1 MELIKFGIKLIR
13 ICYDD
18 LELLRTWRN
27 SDYVNKRMVFNEY
40 ISKEMQEKWFESI
53 DNKYN
58 YYFIAEFNNEKVG
71 VINIKNINNNYGEGA
86 IYLASEK
93 YENTGIVARIV
104 MCFNDFVFEDLKL
117 NYICSHVKRDNIKA
131 INSSIA
137 QGCVEDKEKST
148 SNFIYFT
155 LDKTSYNNKT
165 KKIRKIL
172 NKPQ

>member
-1 MELIKFGIKLIR
+1 LELIKFSIKLRR
-13 ICYDD
+13 ICFDD
-18 LELLRTWRN
+18 LELIRTWRN
-27 SDYVNKRMVFNEY
+27 SDYVNKRMVMNEY
-40 ISKEMQEKWFESI
+40 ITKEMQEKWFESI
-53 DNKYN
+53 NNEYN

-104 MCFNDFVFEDLKL
+104 MCFNDFVFENLKL

-131 INSSIA
+131 KNSSIA
-137 QGCVEDKEKST
+137 QGCVEVKEKST
-148 SNFIYFT
+148 LDFIYFT
-155 LDKTSYNNKT
+155 LHKTSYINKT

-172 NKPQ
+172 NQVQ